1 MIRGGKIIEHA
12 PLRALDAAEGEPVRI
27 AVALAEPDSR
37 LPEVLKAIPGIV
49 VERVD
54 ERSAVLSAN
63 GGPTARRILLKSLV
77 DAGLPVVEFSAERPG
92 LQDAY
97 LARMR
102 AAGSGSPSGA
112 SGGDSGGASGGSPS
126 E

>member
-1 MIRGGKIIEHA
+1 
-12 PLRALDAAEGEPVRI
+12 
-27 AVALAEPDSR
+27 
-37 LPEVLKAIPGIV
+37 V
-49 VERVD
+49 VERAD
-54 ERSAVLSAN
+54 ERSAVLSVN
-63 GGPTARRILLKSLV
+63 GGAATRQALLKNLV

-102 AAGSGSPSGA
+102 AAGSR
-112 SGGDSGGASGGSPS
+112 S